1 MHELFIEFYI
11 VQKNF
16 NKIIYFPKS
25 HSLDQLVPVPSLFF
39 IGENGT
45 PLEIIAGSTT
55 ASDLATKID
64 LVLTKVGKNK
74 NASINLIDAEQ
85 KAAETSINSN
95 VKIEEDKKDDNI
107 VESNIEVPLAQS
119 TPENESNNI
128 IKDDIKE
135 KPSTSLKEPSK
146 SVNETKETSTKE
158 LTPEV

>member
-1 MHELFIEFYI
+1 M
-11 VQKNF
+11 
-16 NKIIYFPKS
+16 
-25 HSLDQLVPVPSLFF
+25 PVPSLFF

-95 VKIEEDKKDDNI
+95 VKIEEDKKDDNV
-107 VESNIEVPLAQS
+107 VESNTEVPLAQS

-135 KPSTSLKEPSK
+135 EPSTSLKEPSK

-158 LTPEV
+158 LTAEV

>member
-25 HSLDQLVPVPSLFF
+25 YSLDQLVPVPSLFF

-107 VESNIEVPLAQS
+107 VESNIEVSLAQS

>member
-1 MHELFIEFYI
+1 M
-11 VQKNF
+11 
-16 NKIIYFPKS
+16 
-25 HSLDQLVPVPSLFF
+25 PVPSLFF

-64 LVLTKVGKNK
+64 LVLTKVGKN
-74 NASINLIDAEQ
+74 ASINLIDAEQ
-85 KAAETSINSN
+85 KAAATSINSN
-95 VKIEEDKKDDNI
+95 EKIEEDKKDDN
-107 VESNIEVPLAQS
+107 VMESNVEVPLAQS

-135 KPSTSLKEPSK
+135 EPSTSLKEPSN

-158 LTPEV
+158 LTAEV

>member
-1 MHELFIEFYI
+1 M
-11 VQKNF
+11 
-16 NKIIYFPKS
+16 
-25 HSLDQLVPVPSLFF
+25 PSLFF

-85 KAAETSINSN
+85 KAAATSINSN
-95 VKIEEDKKDDNI
+95 EKIEEDKKDDN
-107 VESNIEVPLAQS
+107 VMESNVEVPLAQS
-119 TPENESNNI
+119 TPENESNI

-135 KPSTSLKEPSK
+135 EPSTSLKEPSN

-158 LTPEV
+158 LTAEV

>member
-1 MHELFIEFYI
+1 M
-11 VQKNF
+11 
-16 NKIIYFPKS
+16 
-25 HSLDQLVPVPSLFF
+25 PVPSLFF

-85 KAAETSINSN
+85 KAAATSINSN
-95 VKIEEDKKDDNI
+95 EKIEEDKKDDN
-107 VESNIEVPLAQS
+107 VMESNVEVPLAQS
-119 TPENESNNI
+119 TPENESNI

-135 KPSTSLKEPSK
+135 EPSTSLKEPSN

-158 LTPEV
+158 LTAEV